1 MVATPHAPY
10 PPLGA
15 HWSGLTVLARG
26 ANRLCAADPDDAG
39 HCLKFEL
46 PPGERTR
53 AGMRT
58 RLRRR
63 LARHWPALGE
73 NATELRA
80 WRRLDA
86 RIGAGLDAW
95 LAPCRGIVATGWGP
109 ALRCALIR
117 DAGGA
122 PARSLYAHLFEGTGF
137 SATSLCAAVDAIE
150 RELLAHDVP
159 LFDLNAGNFV
169 VTDAGTGMQPRLIC
183 VDAKSTLA
191 GKEILPFSRWSR
203 RLMHRKIRRRAER
216 LRQRIRAA
224 LADTPPPH

>member
-1 MVATPHAPY
+1 MPATPHAPY

-15 HWSGLTVLARG
+15 HWDGLTVLARG

-46 PPGERTR
+46 AAVERTR
-53 AGMRT
+53 AGTRA
-58 RLRRR
+58 RLRRL
-63 LARHWPALGE
+63 LARHLPALGE

-80 WRRLDA
+80 WQRLHA
-86 RIGAGLDAW
+86 RIGERLDAW
-95 LAPCRGIVATGWGP
+95 LAPCRGIVDTRWGP

-117 DAGGA
+117 DADGR
-122 PARSLYAHLFEGTGF
+122 PARSLYAHLFEGSPHTP
-137 SATSLCAAVDAIE
+137 ASLCTAVDAIE

-169 VTDAGTGMQPRLIC
+169 VTGAGAEPRLVC
-183 VDAKSTLA
+183 VDAKSTLS

-224 LADTPPPH
+224 LADAPPPH

>member
-1 MVATPHAPY
+1 MSARPHAPY

-15 HWSGLTVLARG
+15 HWGGLTVLARG
-26 ANRLCAADPDDAG
+26 ASRLCALDPDDAG

-46 PPGERTR
+46 HPDERPAAGLR
-53 AGMRT
+53 A
-58 RLRRR
+58 RLRRS
-63 LARHWPALGE
+63 LARRLPALGE

-80 WRRLDA
+80 WRRLRA
-86 RIGAGLDAW
+86 RIGSALDGW
-95 LAPCRGIVATGWGP
+95 LAPCTGIVATRWGP
-109 ALRCALIR
+109 ALRCVLVR
-117 DAGGA
+117 DADDA
-122 PARSLYAHLFEGTGF
+122 IARSLYAHLFEGTR
-137 SATSLCAAVDAIE
+137 SSPDSLCAAVDAME

-169 VTDAGTGMQPRLIC
+169 VAGSATQPRLVC
-183 VDAKSTLA
+183 VDAKSTLS

-203 RLMHRKIRRRAER
+203 RLMHRKIRRRAGR